1 MKTRIYLYN
10 NGGQYLVVAEKTMV
24 VKLSSA
30 LWIELPIKYK
40 EKTDGR
46 LG

>member
-1 MKTRIYLYN
+1 MACGKYK
-10 NGGQYLVVAEKTMV
+10 VVAKKTMV

-30 LWIELPIKYK
+30 LWTCIK
-40 EKTDGR
+40 ECGG